1 MSLYFTPAACTC
13 LLSTSRQATD
23 QLLFRRAQAFAI
35 FWTIAGLI
43 AIVVCLLAIAKE
55 GRNNASWVFGN
66 FESQAGWPAGWSF
79 FIGLLQAAY
88 ATSATG
94 MIISCVIRPCIEIRL
109 QY

>member
-1 MSLYFTPAACTC
+1 MT
-13 LLSTSRQATD
+13 LSVSSQATNI
-23 QLLFRRAQAFAI
+23 LLFSPYAQTFAI

-66 FESQAGWPAGWSF
+66 FEPQAGWPAGWSF

-94 MIISCVIRPCIEIRL
+94 MIIS
-109 QY
+109 